1 MTKNWSALVPY
12 ILYQAYSWAHRI
24 MWLWVGVSRFAQN
37 VGRSLCYR
45 RRETMRADM
54 NGFDFKWRAHPLIF
68 DTNMQRP
75 HFKISQLVDRLCMW
89 VCFPFILF
97 YLILPLPV
105 FRSWTQIVPQTQ
117 LMQPNKFCFFDAAN
131 FPSLPFFFFF
141 KKNLSKLSLF
151 LLLIIIFPASELFL
165 MSLLH
170 KNNQKRFWAFWFQ
183 SQGEG
188 HHISLKSRGKALLAA
203 TNSPFRWSNWPMKW
217 MEPAGGGLRAAKY
230 LQAVRKLHQ
239 EKHLHC
245 SVYSCPIWDSGN
257 IFFI

>member
-45 RRETMRADM
+45 RRETMQADM

-89 VCFPFILF
+89 VCFPFFLF

-131 FPSLPFFFFF
+131 FPSLPFFFKKKRTCLNWVSFF
-141 KKNLSKLSLF
+141 FWLSSSRPQSYFSCLFFTKTNKKG
-151 LLLIIIFPASELFL
+151 SEPFDF
-165 MSLLH
+165 SP
-170 KNNQKRFWAFWFQ
+170 KER
-183 SQGEG
+183 
-188 HHISLKSRGKALLAA
+188 A
-203 TNSPFRWSNWPMKW
+203 TI
-217 MEPAGGGLRAAKY
+217 Y
-230 LQAVRKLHQ
+230 L
-239 EKHLHC
+239 
-245 SVYSCPIWDSGN
+245 
-257 IFFI
+257 

>member
-1 MTKNWSALVPY
+1 
-12 ILYQAYSWAHRI
+12 
-24 MWLWVGVSRFAQN
+24 
-37 VGRSLCYR
+37 
-45 RRETMRADM
+45 
-54 NGFDFKWRAHPLIF
+54 
-68 DTNMQRP
+68 MQRP

-89 VCFPFILF
+89 VCFPFFLF

-105 FRSWTQIVPQTQ
+105 FRSWTFYDIDPDCSPDPINATKQV
-117 LMQPNKFCFFDAAN
+117 LFFLCRKL
-131 FPSLPFFFFF
+131 SESSFFFK

-151 LLLIIIFPASELFL
+151 LLLIIIFPASELIL

-170 KNNQKRFWAFWFQ
+170 KNKQKRFRAFWFQ

-203 TNSPFRWSNWPMKW
+203 TNAPSRCSNWPTKW
-217 MEPAGGGLRAAKY
+217 MEPAGGCLRAAKY

-245 SVYSCPIWDSGN
+245 SVYSCPIWDGEN

>member
-45 RRETMRADM
+45 RRETMQADM

-89 VCFPFILF
+89 VCFPFFLF

-105 FRSWTQIVPQTQ
+105 FRSWTFYDIDPDCSPDPINATKQV
-117 LMQPNKFCFFDAAN
+117 LFFWCRKLSESSFFLKKRTCLN
-131 FPSLPFFFFF
+131 WVSFFFW
-141 KKNLSKLSLF
+141 LSSSR
-151 LLLIIIFPASELFL
+151 P
-165 MSLLH
+165 
-170 KNNQKRFWAFWFQ
+170 Q
-183 SQGEG
+183 S
-188 HHISLKSRGKALLAA
+188 
-203 TNSPFRWSNWPMKW
+203 
-217 MEPAGGGLRAAKY
+217 
-230 LQAVRKLHQ
+230 
-239 EKHLHC
+239 
-245 SVYSCPIWDSGN
+245 
-257 IFFI
+257 